1 MLLNFILH
9 LQILSLLFKAA
20 FWQSILFF
28 LRVYLPIFEHMSQS
42 ANIYRALNVLGSLV
56 RALGCKT
63 SVLTRLESEWRDK
76 ALIDEIIKC

>member
-1 MLLNFILH
+1 
-9 LQILSLLFKAA
+9 
-20 FWQSILFF
+20 
-28 LRVYLPIFEHMSQS
+28 MSQS